1 MVADHDRCEVC
12 SVRQI
17 RSVSKQPTRRSS
29 KAAGPGL
36 PATLSGL
43 EVVQA
48 TTAKNRFGA
57 ILKRARTGAPVVISK
72 RGIPEFVVMEYQRY
86 HALVHNTRG
95 RDEQQLD
102 ALRDEFDAL
111 YAQMQSAKSRQSV
124 DRLLSASA
132 ASVNQTAA
140 RRLRHRA

>member
-1 MVADHDRCEVC
+1 M
-12 SVRQI
+12 RQARTSSKPASK
-17 RSVSKQPTRRSS
+17 RST
-29 KAAGPGL
+29 KAAGRGG

-43 EVVQA
+43 DVVQA

-57 ILKRARTGAPVVISK
+57 ILRRARTGEPVVISK

-86 HALVHNTRG
+86 HSLVHNTRG

-111 YAQMQSAKSRQSV
+111 YAQMQSSKSRQGV

-132 ASVNQTAA
+132 ENLNQTAA
-140 RRLRHRA
+140 KRARSRG